1 MKKKNWKN
9 RKFIFIAIGFLVVG
23 MITTLTILL
32 VNSQNNSSSKQVSK
46 TKIDGTK
53 LKIDSFRMS
62 GSEARGTIEL
72 KDNIQLPEAVEL
84 RYSIGAT
91 TPTSDKKYTA
101 NKPTT
106 LKNADVVYIKL
117 FIKSEFFGTHKFPTN
132 FIASPIRF
140 VVGGLQTL
148 VSKDVL
154 NANSFEVTGT
164 EGKGKISKKANVRVP
179 ILPTEVEPR
188 YYKGAS
194 SPNNNNDYQKIPSFL
209 LSNGDI
215 VYIKFFIKDSFKITH
230 KLPTSG
236 FANPLRF
243 EVKNLKSLIDVSKL
257 NAKSFA
263 FSKDGGQTKM
273 QWRSSIKLPNQIQIK
288 HYVTNTRLKSNDKP
302 TDNEY
307 KIALPNSLQENAIIY
322 VKFFIKDAFKQT
334 YEFKDD
340 FVDTITFQNIWPPYV
355 KDSNSFHDTI
365 FEDSRGNIWLMS
377 QREPLQVLARNANGI
392 YASSW
397 TSDNT
402 SGLLKGSN
410 IIDGYLGTIFED
422 SQGNLWAKGKSSK
435 LQVLA
440 WNDETKQYAKSWSD
454 DNSKGLLKGSNM
466 IGGKHSS
473 STTIFEDSMGN
484 LWTIGIGSP
493 LQVLAKNDD
502 GTYASEWTSDST
514 KERLLKGS
522 KATSSSSTFFEDS
535 LGNLWLLYGSKVQ
548 VLERESNGNYASSWT
563 TDTSKGLLKNL
574 QLHKFFKIK
583 IFFEDSRGNLWAVG
597 RRIPFQV
604 LERKTDN
611 TYASSWTSDTS
622 KGLLRGLNIDINN
635 NLFRSSGTI
644 FEDSKGNFWVMAY
657 NSKLQVLIKKGDGN
671 YADSW
676 TEDTTS
682 KLLKGSKIASGNGGM
697 GSLIFE
703 DYIGN
708 LWAMRALS
716 KIQILEKKSDGTY
729 ALAWTNDIKNKFL
742 KGLKTQITKGKK
754 IFQDSYGNIWMTEYR
769 GQIQIFDQKR
779 QKWIRAS
786 EPADSYE
793 L

>member
-32 VNSQNNSSSKQVSK
+32 VDSQNNSSSKQSSK

-53 LKIDSFRMS
+53 LKTNSFKMS

-72 KDNIQLPEAVEL
+72 KDNVQLPEAAEL

-117 FIKSEFFGTHKFPTN
+117 FIKSGFFSTHKFPAN

-154 NANSFEVTGT
+154 NANSFEVIGT
-164 EGKGKISKKANVRVP
+164 EGKGKISKKANTKVP

-188 YYKGAS
+188 YYKGTS
-194 SPNNNNDYQKIPSFL
+194 LPNNNNDYQKIPSFL

-230 KLPTSG
+230 KLPTSD

-243 EVKNLKSLIDVSKL
+243 EVQNLKSLIDVSKL

-273 QWRSSIKLPNQIQIK
+273 QWRSSIELPNQIQIK
-288 HYVTNTRLKSNDKP
+288 HYVTNNRLKSNYKP
-302 TDNEY
+302 SDNDY

-334 YEFKDD
+334 YKFEDD
-340 FVDTITFQNIWPPYV
+340 FLDTITFQNIWPPYV
-355 KDSNSFHDTI
+355 KNANSFHDTI

-377 QREPLQVLARNANGI
+377 WREPLKVLVKNANGI

-397 TSDNT
+397 TSDT
-402 SGLLKGSN
+402 SSGLLKGSK
-410 IIDGYLGTIFED
+410 IINGYLGTIFED

-440 WNDETKQYAKSWSD
+440 WNDETKQYAESWSD
-454 DNSKGLLKGSNM
+454 DNSKGLLKGSNV
-466 IGGKHSS
+466 IGGKHSGS
-473 STTIFEDSMGN
+473 STIFEDSMGN
-484 LWTIGIGSP
+484 LWTMGIGSP

-502 GTYASEWTSDST
+502 GAYATAWTSDST

-522 KATSSSSTFFEDS
+522 KATSGSSIFFEDS
-535 LGNLWLLYGSKVQ
+535 LGNLWLFHRSKVQ
-548 VLERESNGNYASSWT
+548 VLKRETEGNYASSWT
-563 TDTSKGLLKNL
+563 SDTSKGLLKNL
-574 QLHKFFKIK
+574 QLHEFFRIK
-583 IFFEDSRGNLWAVG
+583 IFFEDSNGNLWVVG
-597 RRIPFQV
+597 RRMPIQV
-604 LERKTDN
+604 LKRKKDN

-622 KGLLRGLNIDINN
+622 KWLLKGLNIDINN
-635 NLFRSSGTI
+635 NPFLSSATI
-644 FEDSKGNFWVMAY
+644 FEDSKGNIWAMGH
-657 NSKLQVLIKKGDGN
+657 NSPLQVLIKNVDGT

-682 KLLKGSKIASGNGGM
+682 KLLNGSKIESGNGGI

-729 ALAWTNDIKNKFL
+729 ALAWTSDIKNKFL
-742 KGLKTQITKGKK
+742 KGLKIQIRNGKK
-754 IFQDSYGNIWMTEYR
+754 IFQDSYGNIWMTEYK

-786 EPADSYE
+786 EPADSS
-793 L
+793 